1 MIPEPALRPA
11 AGRGSGLEL
20 CHTSRLHLEGTDLVL
35 HTRRRSLRLPVGAGG
50 ITRAVF
56 VDAPGADRQRMG
68 PPVTGSWGE
77 VQLQDESG
85 ALRGWFDIEDWLPES
100 PALPKRSVQGD
111 QLLSRSGVSALC
123 RAAGIPL
130 HVVRSADDP
139 RAAKGKRRRGSVRL
153 ARGGDFPA
161 WYWGTRLAA
170 GGVWF
175 TAFTVIVF
183 SGSLSPW
190 LVVPSAVAAFV
201 APVARLA
208 LRLRTRMRLRR
219 YDPVVRERVRPAPA
233 DGLGATVRFRRDT
246 ELRVQDRDLVL
257 RYVGGQEYWLP
268 LTGPHALTTL
278 VLVRDRT
285 GAPVGA
291 ELRGPGE
298 ELRAVLPWDA
308 WFGGT
313 SGTSGTSGADGW
325 ARLRKAAG
333 TAGLRATER
342 ELSGKAAWPK
352 HPALGAGPLPASP
365 RAARR
370 ESRFAGTVAGVSST
384 AVMALASYF
393 SIAWG
398 MRMQEAHP
406 AAAPAVIA
414 LGALGAVLQA
424 IPYLA
429 HQLHSRFRLDRP
441 ADPAPDRPLTE
452 QAA

>member
-1 MIPEPALRPA
+1 MTPEPALRPA
-11 AGRGSGLEL
+11 AGRGPGLER
-20 CHTSRLHLEGTDLVL
+20 CHTSRLYLDGTELVL
-35 HTRRRSLRLPVGAGG
+35 RTRRRSLRLPVGPGG

-56 VDAPGADRQRMG
+56 VDVPGADRERMG

-77 VQLQDESG
+77 VQLQDRNG
-85 ALRGWFDIEDWLPES
+85 ALLAWFDIEDWLPEA
-100 PALPKRSVQGD
+100 PALPKRSVRGE
-111 QLLSRSGVSALC
+111 QLLGRTGVSALLT
-123 RAAGIPL
+123 AAGVPL
-130 HVVRSADDP
+130 HVVRDADDP
-139 RAAKGKRRRGSVRL
+139 RVARGDRRRGAVRL
-153 ARGGDFPA
+153 GRGGDLPA
-161 WYWGTRLAA
+161 WYWATRLVA

-175 TAFTVIVF
+175 VAFTVVVF

-190 LVVPSAVAAFV
+190 LVLPAAVAAFV
-201 APVARLA
+201 APAARLA
-208 LRLRTRMRLRR
+208 LRLGTRMRLRR

-233 DGLGATVRFRRDT
+233 DGPGATVRFRRDT

-257 RYVGGQEYWLP
+257 RYADGREYWLP

-278 VLVRDRT
+278 VRVRNRA
-285 GAPVGA
+285 GAPVGV

-298 ELRAVLPWDA
+298 ELRAVLPWGP

-313 SGTSGTSGADGW
+313 AGAEGW
-325 ARLRKAAG
+325 AWLRAAAG
-333 TAGLRATER
+333 AAGLRETER
-342 ELSGKAAWPK
+342 EPSGKAAWPK
-352 HPALGAGPLPASP
+352 HPALGADPLPASP

-370 ESRFAGTVAGVSST
+370 VSRFSGTPAGVSST

-398 MRMQEAHP
+398 MRMPDTHP
-406 AAAPAVIA
+406 ATAPAVIV

-424 IPYLA
+424 VPYLA
-429 HQLHSRFRLDRP
+429 HQLHSRLRLDRP